1 MDLKLLEER
10 KSTLEKELKSGEKFA
25 MEFVKMVCELDR
37 INNTIEIIKFRD
49 ELKESKKHLIRAYN
63 VCPSTIYKSELQT
76 ILNRINTILD
86 IFKPSEWFGR

>member
-10 KSTLEKELKSGEKFA
+10 KTELEKELKSGEKFA

-37 INNTIEIIKFRD
+37 INNTIEILKFRD

-63 VCPSTIYKSELQT
+63 VCPFSELQA

-86 IFKPSEWFGR
+86 IF